1 MSRVDELIES
11 MKAEEQPENT
21 QPVETTE
28 DQKADAPEETAPAE
42 TVQPEKP
49 EVQEKDGTEEA
60 ESLPKKPEE
69 KDDLFSRAEFSFK
82 RKLEK
87 QAKKHADELAERDK
101 KYAELEK
108 RFADLEKKVAPAEP
122 VKDRMAFK
130 TDEEYIDY
138 LAGKKVEALM
148 AERDAKDEERR
159 AKDAEESKKREE
171 AEAEILEQQ
180 KSWIAHVDRSFGEDK
195 TRAQKFLSKIQ
206 YANKNG
212 LGDILD
218 ACPTAAD
225 YLMHNPAGPKVFDK
239 MLDDAE
245 TFKRVFNDRNMN
257 QLDIY
262 YELRAIEK
270 ELSAEGVQQTM
281 PLNGATPAAPKS
293 VMPKLGK
300 PGKQAGS
307 GSAPDIFS
315 DHDAMRSFIRGLR

>member
-28 DQKADAPEETAPAE
+28 EPKTETPAE
-42 TVQPEKP
+42 TTPAEEPEKP
-49 EVQEKDGTEEA
+49 EDTPHEEGK
-60 ESLPKKPEE
+60 EPQPTKPE
-69 KDDLFSRAEFSFK
+69 DDDRFSRAEFSFK

-108 RFADLEKKVAPAEP
+108 RFADLEKRMTPQEP

-159 AKDAEESKKREE
+159 AKDAEESRKRDE

-180 KSWIAHVDRSFGEDK
+180 KSWLAHVDRSFGDDK
-195 TRAQKFLSKIQ
+195 ERAQKFLSKIQ

-218 ACPTAAD
+218 ACPVAAD
-225 YLMHNPAGPKVFDK
+225 YLMHNPSGPKVFEK
-239 MLDDAE
+239 MLDDAD

-270 ELSAEGVQQTM
+270 EISSEGVQQTM

-293 VMPKLGK
+293 VMPKIGK
-300 PGKQAGS
+300 PGKQAGG

-315 DHDAMRSFIRGLR
+315 DHDAMRSFIRGMR

>member
-1 MSRVDELIES
+1 MSRVDELIKS

-28 DQKADAPEETAPAE
+28 EPKTETPAE
-42 TVQPEKP
+42 TTPAEEPEKP
-49 EVQEKDGTEEA
+49 EGQDDEDA
-60 ESLPKKPEE
+60 EYPGSQPKKPEE
-69 KDDLFSRAEFSFK
+69 RDDLFSRAEYSFK

-87 QAKKHADELAERDK
+87 QSKKHEAELAERDK
-101 KYAELEK
+101 KYAELERK
-108 RFADLEKKVAPAEP
+108 FAELEKKLSPAEP

-159 AKDAEESKKREE
+159 AKDAEESRKRDE

-180 KSWIAHVDRSFGEDK
+180 KSWLAHVDRSFGDDK
-195 TRAQKFLSKIQ
+195 ERAQKFLSKIQ

-225 YLMHNPAGPKVFDK
+225 YLMHNPSGPKVFEK
-239 MLDDAE
+239 MLDDAD

-270 ELSAEGVQQTM
+270 EISSEGVQQTM

-293 VMPKLGK
+293 VMPKIGK
-300 PGKQAGS
+300 PGKQAGG

>member
-28 DQKADAPEETAPAE
+28 ETKAETTEETASAE
-42 TVQPEKP
+42 PVQQGK
-49 EVQEKDGTEEA
+49 TEEQDDKGA
-60 ESLPKKPEE
+60 EEPGSQPKKPEE
-69 KDDLFSRAEFSFK
+69 KDDLFSRAEYSFK

-87 QAKKHADELAERDK
+87 QSKKHEAELAERDK
-101 KYAELEK
+101 KYAELERK
-108 RFADLEKKVAPAEP
+108 FAELEKKVAPAEP

-159 AKDAEESKKREE
+159 AKDAEESRKRDE

-180 KSWIAHVDRSFGEDK
+180 KSWLAHVDRSFGEDK
-195 TRAQKFLSKIQ
+195 ARAQKFLSKIQ

-225 YLMHNPAGPKVFDK
+225 YLMHNPSGPKVFEK

>member
-28 DQKADAPEETAPAE
+28 EPKTETPAE
-42 TVQPEKP
+42 TTPAEEPEKP
-49 EVQEKDGTEEA
+49 EGQDDEGA
-60 ESLPKKPEE
+60 EDPGSQPKKPEE
-69 KDDLFSRAEFSFK
+69 RDDLFSRAEYSFK

-87 QAKKHADELAERDK
+87 QSKKHEAELAERDK
-101 KYAELEK
+101 KYAELERK
-108 RFADLEKKVAPAEP
+108 FAELEKKLSPAEP

-159 AKDAEESKKREE
+159 AKDAEESRKRDE

-180 KSWIAHVDRSFGEDK
+180 KSWLAHVDRSFGDDK
-195 TRAQKFLSKIQ
+195 ERAQKFLSKIQ

-225 YLMHNPAGPKVFDK
+225 YLMHNPSGPKVFEK
-239 MLDDAE
+239 MLDDAD

-270 ELSAEGVQQTM
+270 EISSEGVQQTM

-293 VMPKLGK
+293 VMPKIGK
-300 PGKQAGS
+300 PGKQAGG